1 MNRLNITGYSVSEYT
16 QDEKKR
22 VMSFHKHNTLEL
34 SYVVSGNL
42 IFSCMDKQNEI
53 FDQYVF
59 SKQLLLIAPQFT
71 HKTSIPN
78 SLKSIGTE
86 LSLSGGGNVLDYLCS
101 SAYVNRFPESKKL
114 IRSLTENGFVIIHD
128 TENVEYRLGKLQRY
142 INQKEMTPITEAK
155 YELDLKRLLLEI
167 LTCKQA
173 SSKYSGSIHIKRA
186 VSLLENNHTKKITVV
201 SVANDLGLSV
211 SYLQHLFKSE
221 TGMSMKQK
229 LNDIRITHAQRLI
242 TDTNYSISKI
252 AADVGYNSVQE
263 LNVNF
268 KKKVGCT
275 PSEFKKSKNEKT
287 PMRYFNYDYSYDEK
301 VNNDV

>member
-1 MNRLNITGYSVSEYT
+1 MNKLNITGYSISEYT
-16 QDEKKR
+16 QEEEKR
-22 VMSFHKHNTLEL
+22 IMSFHKHNTLEL
-34 SYVVSGNL
+34 SYVISGNL
-42 IFSCMDKQNEI
+42 IFSYMNKQNEVC
-53 FDQYVF
+53 DQFIF

-86 LSLSGGGNVLDYLCS
+86 LSLADSGNVLDFLCS
-101 SAYVNRFPESKKL
+101 SAYVTRFSESGKL
-114 IRSLTENGFVIIHD
+114 IQSLTENEFVIIHD

-142 INQKEMTPITEAK
+142 INQKEMSTIMEAK

-167 LTCKQA
+167 LTCKQV

-186 VSLLENNHTKKITVV
+186 VSLLENNHTKKITVA

-221 TGMSMKQK
+221 TGISIKQK
-229 LNDIRITHAQRLI
+229 LNDIRITHAQQLI
-242 TDTNYSISKI
+242 TDTNYSIAKI

-268 KKKVGCT
+268 KKKIGCT
-275 PSEFKKSKNEKT
+275 PTDFKKSKNDKK

-301 VNNDV
+301 INKDI

>member
-16 QDEKKR
+16 QNEEKR

-34 SYVVSGNL
+34 SYVISGNM
-42 IFSCMDKQNEI
+42 IFSYMNKRNEVCE
-53 FDQYVF
+53 QYVF

-86 LSLSGGGNVLDYLCS
+86 FSLSDGGNVLDFLCS
-101 SAYVNRFPESKKL
+101 SAYIARFPESKKL
-114 IRSLTENGFVIIHD
+114 IQSLTESGFVIIHD

-142 INQKEMTPITEAK
+142 INQKETTPITEAK

-167 LTCKQA
+167 LTCKQV
-173 SSKYSGSIHIKRA
+173 SSQYSGSIHIKRA

-201 SVANDLGLSV
+201 SVAKDLGLSV

-221 TGMSMKQK
+221 TGMSIKQK
-229 LNDIRITHAQRLI
+229 LNDIRITHAQQLI
-242 TDTNYSISKI
+242 TDTNYSIAKI

-268 KKKVGCT
+268 KKKIGCS
-275 PSEFKKSKNEKT
+275 PSDFKKSKNEKK

-301 VNNDV
+301 INKDI